1 MVVGLETQV
10 YLAVSGQWEQP
21 VFAWAYYRY
30 YELDFLDSVKAVD
43 VVRV

>member
-1 MVVGLETQV
+1 MVVGLETHV

-30 YELDFLDSVKAVD
+30 ELDFLESMKAVD